1 MERREYEVIQWIM
14 AQEGGFNCLKSDAG
28 GMTIMGIARKFNP
41 DCQFWKLI
49 DNALTDAEKS
59 RDITGSSATSRRI
72 TDMIKSNYSAMQEI
86 QSVYDKRY
94 WIASRAY
101 TFGAPLDL
109 IIMDG
114 YFNMGAAS
122 SKILQQW
129 CGAVQDGIIGRQT
142 VAAIGAC
149 KCPISDLLIMRWRYY
164 QTRPTFKIFGNGW
177 RNRLI
182 ALAKKCNIVLE
193 FK

>member
-1 MERREYEVIQWIM
+1 M
-14 AQEGGFNCLKSDAG
+14 AQEGGFNSIPDDGG
-28 GMTIMGIARKFNP
+28 GMTILGIARNFNP
-41 DCQFWKLI
+41 GCAFWQLI
-49 DNALTDAEKS
+49 DKNLTPAEKS
-59 RDITGSSATSRRI
+59 RKIVGNSDVSNRI
-72 TDMIKSNYSAMQEI
+72 TALIKSDRAAMQEI

-129 CGAVQDGIIGRQT
+129 CGAVQDGVIGRQT

-149 KCPISDLLIMRWRYY
+149 KCPLSSLLMIRWNYY
-164 QTRPTFKIFGNGW
+164 KTRPTFKIFGNGW

-182 ALAKKCNIVLE
+182 ALAKKCNIVVE